1 MVSLQ
6 DLPKKVQYIIIDSKY
21 VNGSN
26 NTFSIDLTL
35 ESNLHLEEMSQVCGL
50 KPVDFYIT
58 QIGQSNP
65 NSDSHVSS
73 VAKYVDIICEDIPKR
88 AQILDER
95 HGQILARVPLERH
108 FNHGSH
114 TIIRDKQWKGFQR
127 QTNLFNP
134 ISIQK
139 LNFELYEYQEDT
151 DYVTLQPD
159 AEWYMVLEITTVD
172 VKEKPINRE
181 VQILEALHKLIGKID
196 ELNINVEKLPDK
208 NDIEKMEKE
217 KRKKIPLMYLFIFL
231 MFMGGWLLLTKS
243 KGFTTGAYADAA
255 DFLAGVSLE

>member
-26 NTFSIDLTL
+26 NTVSIDLTL
-35 ESNLHLEEMSQVCGL
+35 ESNLHLEELSQVCGP

-58 QIGQSNP
+58 QVGQANP

-73 VAKYVDIICEDIPKR
+73 VAKYVDIICEDVPKR

-95 HGQILARVPLERH
+95 HGQVLARVPLERH

-159 AEWYMVLEITTVD
+159 AAWYMVLEITTID

-208 NDIEKMEKE
+208 NDIEKMERE

-231 MFMGGWLLLTKS
+231 MFMGGGYYLLNRK
-243 KGFTTGAYADAA
+243 
-255 DFLAGVSLE
+255 VSQPMPMLMQPTF